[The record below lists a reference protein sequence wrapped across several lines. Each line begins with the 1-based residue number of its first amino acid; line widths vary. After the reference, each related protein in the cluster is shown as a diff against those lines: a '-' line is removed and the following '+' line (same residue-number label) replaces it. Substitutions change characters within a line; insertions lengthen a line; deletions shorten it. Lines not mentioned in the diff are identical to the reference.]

1 MFNHCLNFPESN
13 TFYAPPPFIFKSL
26 NRYKFPQFLFKLKQ
40 SHDCYFYLSPFILK
54 MLRET
59 NLQSSGHVE
68 GMGSASLP
76 IATPY
81 AIAMSLIPEQKNYH

>member
-1 MFNHCLNFPESN
+1 
-13 TFYAPPPFIFKSL
+13 
-26 NRYKFPQFLFKLKQ
+26 
-40 SHDCYFYLSPFILK
+40 

-81 AIAMSLIPEQKNYH
+81 AIAMSLIPEQKNYHWIGNFWNNKNNLIIRENIQIQAK